1 MRGSA
6 RTAARRDPFAPSLSR
21 AAPLPS
27 YSVQLWLEIEN
38 SPGRRELPGGGSAL
52 VAFMSFAVSRGF
64 GATHPLIAL
73 ADRLHD
79 EHRVRLGALTTFYE
93 AEPED
98 AEDREKLELA
108 WQAPATL
115 REDLD
120 GIARAFA
127 ADPMCATL
135 ARRGDA
141 AALPGEA
148 AALRALLDSA
158 PADARVRLVYAL

>member
-1 MRGSA
+1 M
-6 RTAARRDPFAPSLSR
+6 
-21 AAPLPS
+21 
-27 YSVQLWLEIEN
+27 QLWLEIE
-38 SPGRRELPGGGSAL
+38 GRLGRSELPGGGSAL

-98 AEDREKLELA
+98 SEDREKLELA
-108 WQAPATL
+108 WQRPDAL

-120 GIARAFA
+120 GIARAFG
-127 ADPMCATL
+127 ADPMCETF
-135 ARRGDA
+135 ARRGNA
-141 AALPGEA
+141 ESLPEEA
-148 AALRALLDSA
+148 AALRGLLEGVD
-158 PADARVRLVYAL
+158 DAGRVRLVYAL

>member
-1 MRGSA
+1 MRL
-6 RTAARRDPFAPSLSR
+6 PSISGRLR
-21 AAPLPS
+21 LPS
-27 YSVQLWLEIEN
+27 YPVQLWLEIEGR
-38 SPGRRELPGGGSAL
+38 PGRLELPGGGSAL

-98 AEDREKLELA
+98 SEDREKLEMA
-108 WQAPATL
+108 WQTPETL
-115 REDLD
+115 GADLD

-127 ADPMCATL
+127 ADPMCETL

-141 AALPGEA
+141 ARLPDEA
-148 AALRALLDSA
+148 AALRALLDDVSA
-158 PADARVRLVYAL
+158 PRRVRLVYAL